1 MKGFLLSLICLG
13 LAGPVL
19 AEPSSEE
26 PSSKV
31 AWTLE
36 TLNFVKK
43 GNAENGKILTE
54 SGKILTAKSCA
65 DCHNETSSNPQLDG
79 QLPTYLYKQLV
90 DYKNGNRKDPAAT
103 MNDWASKLSEQ
114 NMADLAAYYGK
125 QAAKPGKGGA
135 SDPTGIVS
143 VGDGKRMEPACS
155 SCHGG
160 SGQGEKVDTPRL
172 AGQKAVYLENTLLDY
187 REGKRANDIYSR
199 MRLIASKLSD
209 LEIEQLAK
217 YYSTLD

>member
-1 MKGFLLSLICLG
+1 MMKGILLGLICLG
-13 LAGPVL
+13 VAGPVL
-19 AEPSSEE
+19 AE

-43 GNAENGKILTE
+43 GNAEKGKELMGT
-54 SGKILTAKSCA
+54 CA
-65 DCHNETSSNPQLDG
+65 GCHNETNANPQLEG

-90 DYKNGNRKDPAAT
+90 DYKNGNRKDPTTAMNGLAA
-103 MNDWASKLSEQ
+103 SLSEQ
-114 NMADLAAYYGK
+114 DMADVAAWYGK
-125 QAAKPGKGGA
+125 QAAKLGKGGS

-143 VGDGKRMEPACS
+143 NGDGKRMEPSCS

-160 SGQGEKVDTPRL
+160 SGQGERVDTPAL
-172 AGQKAVYLENTLLDY
+172 AGQKADYLEKTLLAY
-187 REGKRANDIYSR
+187 KSGSRANDIYSR

-209 LEIEQLAK
+209 QEIKQLAE
-217 YYSTLD
+217 YYSKLD

>member
-19 AEPSSEE
+19 AE

-54 SGKILTAKSCA
+54 KNCA
-65 DCHNETSSNPQLDG
+65 GCHNETSANPQLEG
-79 QLPTYLYKQLV
+79 QLPTYIYKQLV
-90 DYKNGNRKDPAAT
+90 DYKNGSRKDPT
-103 MNDWASKLSEQ
+103 TGMNGLASTLSEQ
-114 NMADLAAYYGK
+114 DMADLAAYYGK
-125 QAAKPGKGGA
+125 QAAQPGKGGA

-209 LEIEQLAK
+209 SEIEQLAK

>member
-1 MKGFLLSLICLG
+1 MKEILLSLICLG
-13 LAGPVL
+13 LVGPVL
-19 AEPSSEE
+19 AE

-36 TLNFVKK
+36 TLNFVKN
-43 GNAENGKILTE
+43 GNAWNGKILTD
-54 SGKILTAKSCA
+54 KSCA
-65 DCHNETSSNPQLDG
+65 GCHNETSANPQLDG
-79 QLPTYLYKQLV
+79 QLPTYTYKQLV

-103 MNDWASKLSEQ
+103 MNGLASTLSEQ
-114 NMADLAAYYGK
+114 DMADLAAYYGK
-125 QAAKPGKGGA
+125 QAARPGKGGA

-172 AGQKAVYLENTLLDY
+172 AGQKAGYLENTLLDY
-187 REGKRANDIYSR
+187 KEGKRANDIYSR

-209 LEIEQLAK
+209 QEIKQLAE
-217 YYSTLD
+217 YYSKLD